1 MGERWG
7 GVLRALVTSTQPRL
21 PWRRIALASLGTGG
35 AVALLGALGTS
46 MDLTLLFLGFA
57 PSCLLVFAL
66 PEAPVSQPIAVV
78 GGHLVSAAVGLGV
91 GAIPHTGWWEG
102 ALASALAGALAAAL
116 SVVAMLVL
124 RVLHPPAVAN
134 AVVVCVTG
142 AGWSYLF
149 APVLMSALV
158 IVAVAMVWHRFAG
171 GPGAYPYRSTIR

>member
-1 MGERWG
+1 MTR
-7 GVLRALVTSTQPRL
+7 TQPRL
-21 PWRRIALASLGTGG
+21 PWRRIALAAAGTGL
-35 AVALLGALGTS
+35 AVAALGALGTS

-91 GAIPHTGWWEG
+91 GAIPHSGWWEG
-102 ALASALAGALAAAL
+102 DLASALAGALAAGL
-116 SVVAMLVL
+116 SVVAMLAL

-142 AGWSYLF
+142 AGWTYLF
-149 APVLMSALV
+149 APVVASALV
-158 IVAVAMVWHRFAG
+158 IVVVGMAWHRFTG
-171 GPGAYPYRSTIR
+171 NTYPHRSAIRSHP

>member
-1 MGERWG
+1 MRKGLGAE
-7 GVLRALVTSTQPRL
+7 LRALVTSTQPRL
-21 PWRRIALASLGTGG
+21 PWRRIALAAIGTGG
-35 AVALLGALGTS
+35 AVAVLGALGSS

-66 PEAPVSQPIAVV
+66 PEAPVSQPTAVV
-78 GGHLVSAAVGLGV
+78 GGHMVSAAIGLGI
-91 GAIPHTGWWEG
+91 GAIPHSGWWDGE
-102 ALASALAGALAAAL
+102 LASALAGALAAAL

-149 APVLMSALV
+149 APVLLSSIV
-158 IVAVAMVWHRFAG
+158 IVAAAMIWHRFSG
-171 GPGAYPYRSTIR
+171 GTYPHRSTIR

>member
-1 MGERWG
+1 MQKRWG
-7 GVLRALVTSTQPRL
+7 EGLRALITSTQPRL
-21 PWRRIALASLGTGG
+21 PWRRIAFAAIGTGA

-78 GGHLVSAAVGLGV
+78 GGHMVSAAVGLGV
-91 GAIPHTGWWEG
+91 GAIPHTGWWNGE
-102 ALASALAGALAAAL
+102 LASALAGALAAAL

-142 AGWSYLF
+142 AGWSYLV
-149 APVLMSALV
+149 APVLLSAVSIVV
-158 IVAVAMVWHRFAG
+158 IALVWHRIT
-171 GPGAYPYRSTIR
+171 GATYPHRSAIR

>member
-1 MGERWG
+1 MQKRWG
-7 GVLRALVTSTQPRL
+7 GALRALVTSTQPRL
-21 PWRRIALASLGTGG
+21 PWRRIALAALGT
-35 AVALLGALGTS
+35 AVAVAILGALGTS

-78 GGHLVSAAVGLGV
+78 GGHMVSAAVGLGI
-91 GAIPHTGWWEG
+91 GAIPHSGWWNSE
-102 ALASALAGALAAAL
+102 LASAFAGALAAGL

-142 AGWSYLF
+142 AGWGYLF
-149 APVLMSALV
+149 APVLLSSLA
-158 IVAVAMVWHRFAG
+158 IVAVALAWHRLTG
-171 GPGAYPYRSTIR
+171 GTYPHRSAIR